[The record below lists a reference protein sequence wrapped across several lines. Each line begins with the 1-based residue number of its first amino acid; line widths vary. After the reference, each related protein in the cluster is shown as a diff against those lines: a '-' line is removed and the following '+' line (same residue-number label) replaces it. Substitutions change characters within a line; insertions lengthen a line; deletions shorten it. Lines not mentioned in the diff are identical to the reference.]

1 MRGIFFSRARFAYVI
16 QKPISWIFAY
26 LAYLDGDSGS
36 PFPRWTHN
44 KIVLFGFHE
53 TRGRSVIQRM
63 PDMLTHMEK
72 GEIMARPKKEKELA
86 RSHLI
91 AFRLTDV
98 EYDLVTRMAKEA
110 GLSASAYIRKLL
122 LDGKVNI
129 TYEVVADVPELQKL
143 AAEFGK
149 IGSNLNQIA
158 RYFHMGGIRSKA
170 MQDEIHECISQIFDM
185 RKEVAEMAGDYHGSV
200 ETYRKQKR

>member
-1 MRGIFFSRARFAYVI
+1 MGIPVPHSLGGR
-16 QKPISWIFAY
+16 
-26 LAYLDGDSGS
+26 
-36 PFPRWTHN
+36 TT
-44 KIVLFGFHE
+44 KIVLFGFHKN
-53 TRGRSVIQRM
+53 RVRSVIQRM
-63 PDMLTHMEK
+63 PDMLAHMEK

-98 EYDLVTRMAKEA
+98 EYDFVARMAKEA

-200 ETYRKQKR
+200 KTYRKQER

>member
-1 MRGIFFSRARFAYVI
+1 MLYKNPFHGFSHTWHILMGIPVPHSLGGR
-16 QKPISWIFAY
+16 
-26 LAYLDGDSGS
+26 
-36 PFPRWTHN
+36 TM

-53 TRGRSVIQRM
+53 NRVRSVIQRM
-63 PDMLTHMEK
+63 PDMLAHKEK

-200 ETYRKQKR
+200 ETYRKQER

>member
-1 MRGIFFSRARFAYVI
+1 MLYKNPFHGFSHTWHILMGIPVPHSLGGR
-16 QKPISWIFAY
+16 
-26 LAYLDGDSGS
+26 
-36 PFPRWTHN
+36 TM
-44 KIVLFGFHE
+44 KIVLFGFHVN
-53 TRGRSVIQRM
+53 RVRSVIQRM
-63 PDMLTHMEK
+63 PDMLAHMEK

-200 ETYRKQKR
+200 KTYCKQER

>member
-1 MRGIFFSRARFAYVI
+1 M
-16 QKPISWIFAY
+16 
-26 LAYLDGDSGS
+26 
-36 PFPRWTHN
+36 
-44 KIVLFGFHE
+44 KIVLFGFHVN
-53 TRGRSVIQRM
+53 RVRSVIQRM
-63 PDMLTHMEK
+63 PDMLAHMEK

-98 EYDLVTRMAKEA
+98 EYDLVARMAKEA
-110 GLSASAYIRKLL
+110 DLSASAYIRKLL

>member
-1 MRGIFFSRARFAYVI
+1 M
-16 QKPISWIFAY
+16 
-26 LAYLDGDSGS
+26 
-36 PFPRWTHN
+36 
-44 KIVLFGFHE
+44 KIVLFGFHVN
-53 TRGRSVIQRM
+53 RVRSVIQRM
-63 PDMLTHMEK
+63 PDMLAHMEK

-91 AFRLTDV
+91 AFRLTEV

>member
-1 MRGIFFSRARFAYVI
+1 MRGIFFFRARFAYVI

-36 PFPRWTHN
+36 HSLGGRTT

-53 TRGRSVIQRM
+53 NRVRSVIQRM
-63 PDMLTHMEK
+63 PDMLAHMEK

-122 LDGKVNI
+122 LDGKINI

>member
-44 KIVLFGFHE
+44 KIVLSGFHE

-63 PDMLTHMEK
+63 PDMLAHMEK
-72 GEIMARPKKEKELA
+72 GEIMARLKKEKELA

>member
-1 MRGIFFSRARFAYVI
+1 MREIFFSRARFAYVI

-44 KIVLFGFHE
+44 ENCAVWLPRK
-53 TRGRSVIQRM
+53 SCSQRH
-63 PDMLTHMEK
+63 TAYAGYAGAYGK
-72 GEIMARPKKEKELA
+72 RKEKELA

>member
-1 MRGIFFSRARFAYVI
+1 MGIPVPHSLGGR
-16 QKPISWIFAY
+16 
-26 LAYLDGDSGS
+26 
-36 PFPRWTHN
+36 TME
-44 KIVLFGFHE
+44 IVLFGFHVN
-53 TRGRSVIQRM
+53 RGRSVIQRM
-63 PDMLTHMEK
+63 PDMLAHMKK

-110 GLSASAYIRKLL
+110 DLSASAYIRKLL
-122 LDGKVNI
+122 LDGKINI